1 MRTLFKYA
9 DTNVT
14 DKLTTAINKETN
26 VTVRIQKVKSWIDT
40 NLVKKGVTVPK
51 GAIEGNKTATQARAK
66 GFLNHRETL
75 NKLITKLLDGVKSVV
90 PVEKAKEMKALFWS
104 IDKENNNNLTA
115 TEPKFYEKVVAI
127 LPKDKQ
133 AATFETLSKIR
144 ETYLS
149 KNPAELKNLQWN
161 WKT

>member
-1 MRTLFKYA
+1 MRILLCLIFLFFACANAQNITNKAMRTLFKYA

-90 PVEKAKEMKALFWS
+90 PVEKAKENF
-104 IDKENNNNLTA
+104 LTQ
-115 TEPKFYEKVVAI
+115 I
-127 LPKDKQ
+127 
-133 AATFETLSKIR
+133 SR
-144 ETYLS
+144 C
-149 KNPAELKNLQWN
+149 
-161 WKT
+161 